1 MGGGEGEWGGVGVCA
16 YLSLTGN
23 RREVGWGGRLFEGR
37 LLFEEIRYVA
47 VNFPSQV
54 IFIFPVF
61 QFH

>member
-1 MGGGEGEWGGVGVCA
+1 MGA

-23 RREVGWGGRLFEGR
+23 RREVGWGGHLFEGQ

-47 VNFPSQV
+47 VNFSSQV